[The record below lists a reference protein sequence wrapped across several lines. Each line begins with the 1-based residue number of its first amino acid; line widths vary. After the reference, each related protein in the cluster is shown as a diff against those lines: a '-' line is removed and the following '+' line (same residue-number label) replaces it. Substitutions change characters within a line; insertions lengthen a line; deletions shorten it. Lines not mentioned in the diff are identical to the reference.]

1 MQNRPFHALNALF
14 LNPHWGFL
22 GVSCTRPSLVVLL
35 VRCLACSS
43 ELTSSQT
50 GFVRSQIEYAI
61 KKGVEAVCMIF
72 PRSCFSC

>member
-14 LNPHWGFL
+14 LNPRGFL

-35 VRCLACSS
+35 ARCLACSS
-43 ELTSSQT
+43 GLTSSQT

-61 KKGVEAVCMIF
+61 KKGVEVVCMVF